1 MRQLYRE
8 AINQR
13 ESLKV
18 EDYFEKYRNGKL
30 GLIQMSEMLR
40 YNHGINIWDNIK

>member
-13 ESLKV
+13 EAGKV
-18 EDYFEKYRNGKL
+18 ADYLEKYREGKL
-30 GLIQMSEMLR
+30 GLMQMA
-40 YNHGINIWDNIK
+40 

>member
-18 EDYFEKYRNGKL
+18 ADYFEKYRNGKL